1 MMSSNNYKTVR
12 IGDGAI
18 SPQMIKVSNSNI
30 EKHGA
35 TMPKMQPVPSQS
47 SGSAPSSTE
56 TTNKKQ

>member
-1 MMSSNNYKTVR
+1 MSSNNYKTVR

-18 SPQMIKVSNSNI
+18 SPLMVKVSNSSI

-47 SGSAPSSTE
+47 SGGAPSAAK
-56 TTNKKQ
+56 TTNNKQ

>member
-1 MMSSNNYKTVR
+1 MSSNNYKAVH

-18 SPQMIKVSNSNI
+18 SPMMVKVSNSNI

-47 SGSAPSSTE
+47 SGSTPSATK
-56 TTNKKQ
+56 TTNNKQ

>member
-1 MMSSNNYKTVR
+1 MSSNNYKAVR

-18 SPQMIKVSNSNI
+18 SPMMVKVSNSNI

-47 SGSAPSSTE
+47 SGSAPSATK
-56 TTNKKQ
+56 TTNNKE

>member
-1 MMSSNNYKTVR
+1 MSSNNHKTVR

-18 SPQMIKVSNSNI
+18 SPIMIKVSNSNT

-47 SGSAPSSTE
+47 SGSAPAATK
-56 TTNKKQ
+56 TTNNKQ

>member
-1 MMSSNNYKTVR
+1 MSSNNYKAVR

-18 SPQMIKVSNSNI
+18 SPMMVKVSISSV

-47 SGSAPSSTE
+47 SGSATSATK
-56 TTNKKQ
+56 TTNNKQ

>member
-1 MMSSNNYKTVR
+1 MSSNNYKAVR

-18 SPQMIKVSNSNI
+18 PPMMVKVSNSNI

-47 SGSAPSSTE
+47 SSSTPSATK
-56 TTNKKQ
+56 TTNNKQ

>member
-1 MMSSNNYKTVR
+1 MSSNNYKAVR

-18 SPQMIKVSNSNI
+18 SPMMVKVSNSNI

-47 SGSAPSSTE
+47 SGNAPAATK
-56 TTNKKQ
+56 TTNNKQ

>member
-1 MMSSNNYKTVR
+1 MSSNNYKAVR

-18 SPQMIKVSNSNI
+18 SPMMVKVSNSSI

-47 SGSAPSSTE
+47 SGTAPSATK
-56 TTNKKQ
+56 TTNNKQ

>member
-1 MMSSNNYKTVR
+1 MSSNNYETVR

-18 SPQMIKVSNSNI
+18 SPKMIKVSNFNI

-47 SGSAPSSTE
+47 SGSAPSSTKA
-56 TTNKKQ
+56 TNNKQ

>member
-1 MMSSNNYKTVR
+1 MSSNNYKTVR

-18 SPQMIKVSNSNI
+18 SPLMVKVSNSSI

-47 SGSAPSSTE
+47 SGSAPSAAK
-56 TTNKKQ
+56 TTNNKQ